1 MSEAWTHTLQFREND
16 QIFMTTH
23 FHTYTEV
30 VYQYKNLKHKYLYL
44 KDIYCTISRPLE
56 CQTNA
61 RLRWS
66 PLPEAPGGRGVDF

>member
-1 MSEAWTHTLQFREND
+1 
-16 QIFMTTH
+16 MTTH